1 MYVCTY
7 VYMYLNMYTI
17 FIYTRIECEDIDL
30 LVGKKQHTVIVRSY
44 IVCMYVC
51 MLYVCM
57 YVCMYV
63 ICMYVFIYL
72 CYMYVCM
79 YVICTV
85 CVYAVCMYVR
95 MLYVCMYVCMYVMY
109 VCMYLLSPGHFTEK
123 DAALLMRDLI
133 SGLQELH
140 SHDILHLDIK
150 PENLLFDTPDPA
162 TAKIMITDFGLS
174 KMNSSPNPTHQLS
187 SDSGSSSGSNFNWKN
202 HRHGNN
208 SSDSRGNS
216 L

>member
-1 MYVCTY
+1 
-7 VYMYLNMYTI
+7 
-17 FIYTRIECEDIDL
+17 
-30 LVGKKQHTVIVRSY
+30 
-44 IVCMYVC
+44 
-51 MLYVCM
+51 M

-63 ICMYVFIYL
+63 ICICMLYACMYVCF
-72 CYMYVCM
+72 MYVCM
-79 YVICTV
+79 YVCT
-85 CVYAVCMYVR
+85 VCMYV
-95 MLYVCMYVCMYVMY
+95 LC
-109 VCMYLLSPGHFTEK
+109 PGHFTEK

-174 KMNSSPNPTHQLS
+174 KMNSGPNPTHQLTQRT
-187 SDSGSSSGSNFNWKN
+187 SGSNFNWKN

>member
-1 MYVCTY
+1 MYIC
-7 VYMYLNMYTI
+7 MY
-17 FIYTRIECEDIDL
+17 
-30 LVGKKQHTVIVRSY
+30 
-44 IVCMYVC
+44 VCMYVC
-51 MLYVCM
+51 TKCMYEISTNETLSHCSPSSGMYICMYVCM
-57 YVCMYV
+57 YVCMYA
-63 ICMYVFIYL
+63 CMYVCMHVCI
-72 CYMYVCM
+72 YVCM
-79 YVICTV
+79 YVCMHV
-85 CVYAVCMYVR
+85 CMDAAHECMYVC
-95 MLYVCMYVCMYVMY
+95 MHVCMYVCMYVMY